1 MAGNKIDERP
11 GNSPASILA
20 DRRMTR
26 PRTGAQILVDQLLIH
41 GVETAYC
48 VPGESYLAVLDALY
62 DTREQIRLIVCRQE
76 GGAAYMA
83 DAYGKLTGR
92 PGICFVTRG
101 PGATNASVGVHTA
114 YQDSTPMILFIGQVA
129 RPFLERGAFQE
140 LDFERM
146 YGQMAKWVVRIDD
159 PGRIPEFLARAFTLA
174 TSGRPGPVVIA
185 LPEDMLREPAA
196 AVDAAPYKTVQA
208 SPGGAEMARLRAMLA
223 AAERPLMLLG
233 GTTWTAQAVGDITA
247 FAEANRLATA
257 STFRRQDRIDNLHP
271 CYAGDLA
278 IGPSPKLAERVREA
292 DLVIVV
298 GSRLSEIAT
307 SSYTLF
313 EVPRPGQTLVHVHMG
328 VEELGRVYQAE
339 LPINAGMVQFAAAA
353 RALQPVD
360 SSPWAASTEAAHSEY
375 LEYSLPVSNPGALQ
389 LAEIVSSLRDQLPRD
404 TIVANGGG
412 NFAGWVHRFWRYRD
426 FGTQLGPTSGSMGYG
441 VPAGVAAALA
451 HPERTVLSFS
461 GDGCFLMNGQEIAT
475 AIQYGASPIF
485 FVVNNGM
492 YGTIRM
498 HQEREYPGRVSGTAL
513 TNPDFA
519 ALAHAYGLHGETC
532 ERTAEFASAFERAR
546 KSGRAALIELRL
558 DPEAISTRTTL
569 SKIREAALAA
579 RNKAK

>member
-1 MAGNKIDERP
+1 MAANETGSTRGN
-11 GNSPASILA
+11 
-20 DRRMTR
+20 RRTPQ
-26 PRTGAQILVDQLLIH
+26 PRTGAQILVDQLRIH
-41 GVETAYC
+41 GVDTAYC

-62 DTREQIRLIVCRQE
+62 DAQKQIRLVVCRQE

-101 PGATNASVGVHTA
+101 PGAANASVGLHTA
-114 YQDSTPMILFIGQVA
+114 FQDSTPMILFIGQVA
-129 RPFLERGAFQE
+129 RSFMERGAFQE
-140 LDFERM
+140 VDFGRM

-159 PGRIPEFLARAFTLA
+159 PGRIPELVARAFVLA

-185 LPEDMLREPAA
+185 LPEDMLREPATA
-196 AVDAAPYKTVQA
+196 ADAGPYKTVQA
-208 SPGGAEMARLRAMLA
+208 SPDAAGMARLREMLMA
-223 AAERPLMLLG
+223 SHRPLMLLG
-233 GTTWTAQAVGDITA
+233 GSTWTAQAVRDITA

-271 CYAGDLA
+271 CYAGDLGIA
-278 IGPSPKLAERVREA
+278 PNPKLAARVLEA
-292 DLVIVV
+292 DLIIAA
-298 GSRLSEIAT
+298 GSRLGEVVS

-313 EVPRPGQTLVHVHMG
+313 DVPRPRQRLVHVHMG
-328 VEELGRVYQAE
+328 AEELGRVYQAA
-339 LPINAGMVQFAAAA
+339 LPINAGMEQFAAAA
-353 RALQPVD
+353 KALVPVD
-360 SSPWAASTEAAHSEY
+360 SSAWAASTEAAHQDY
-375 LEYSLPVSNPGALQ
+375 LEYSTPVPNPGALQ
-389 LAEIVSSLRDQLPRD
+389 LAEILAGLREQLPPD

-412 NFAGWVHRFWRYRD
+412 NYTGWVHRFWRYQE

-441 VPAGVAAALA
+441 VPAAVAAALA
-451 HPERTVLSFS
+451 YPERTVLSFS

-475 AIQYGASPIF
+475 AIHCGAAPIF

-519 ALAHAYGLHGETC
+519 ALARAYGLHGETC
-532 ERTAEFASAFERAR
+532 GRSADFAPAFERAR

-569 SKIREAALAA
+569 SKIRETSLAA
-579 RNKAK
+579 KARAK